1 MASRRSSRASSA
13 VARAKPLLILLL
25 ALSVYSQ
32 LLLGGFG
39 PASTA
44 GTTSSSPAEDGAT
57 DLPAVQSVPPPL
69 AAASPAPLRLG
80 VRLCPEVDMVVGTCY
95 FWDTQEAQLLPEAG
109 PLQLPT
115 PETPTAEQENDG
127 SLEPKVL
134 PGEAGDVRA
143 SSQQG
148 GGSPQLQSPSPRPAQ
163 PRLRLQPLVR
173 AAPVAKGVMLLGLW
187 ELLLRP
193 VVLWQ
198 PREDEVASASAAA
211 SARAAAIAASAKQVA
226 EAAKKKT
233 SAWAT
238 RLAAVGSPGDQHS
251 PAPLQPHASAAAST
265 RVAAIA
271 ASAKRVAEAAKKK
284 TSAWAT
290 RPAAVGSSGDQHS
303 PALLQPLSLVAAS
316 VAALLVVTVIAS
328 CRLRRGRPLFDGAG
342 SGRSNGGRWMV
353 AVPLVLK
360 ELPAKASHIGSALW
374 QRLTPVVA
382 SARLAPTHAAG
393 DEGPM
398 ALVVSAPAAAPQVA
412 PPVFGGSA

>member
-211 SARAAAIAASAKQVA
+211 SARAAAIAASAK
-226 EAAKKKT
+226 
-233 SAWAT
+233 
-238 RLAAVGSPGDQHS
+238 
-251 PAPLQPHASAAAST
+251 
-265 RVAAIA
+265 
-271 ASAKRVAEAAKKK
+271 RVAEAAKKK